1 MKVTNN
7 TKGDRVYPTLG
18 VTLKA
23 GESHDTDK
31 KSEKAKPVVAAKKEE
46 PTPEPTPSAAPD
58 LTVGE

>member
-23 GESHDTDK
+23 GESYDTDK
-31 KSEKAKPVVAAKKEE
+31 KPEKAKPVVAAKVEE
-46 PTPEPTPSAAPD
+46 PTTTSSAAPD